1 LWALINPNLPTEK
14 ENGSAPFCQKT
25 VPLRLHHFC
34 FNKYGCQ
41 AIFHSFVRYTF
52 KYKHTPVMKKMFS
65 VMLLAVSLLT
75 ACNNPK
81 SDEPQKKG
89 SSGKTLELMIVADK
103 DVYRGETKELID
115 SLFARPQIG
124 LPVPE
129 KMFDIVNIPVSSY
142 KNTEM
147 FRNHRNIIYC
157 DVNPN
162 NPDKVYMH
170 IDEYAAPQVVFDFA
184 VKDQASLRDMLRK
197 YEHHILDQ
205 IYRAEHRRVIK
216 AFKGMENFK
225 VNEAIRQQFGFGL
238 MFSNEFAIAKQRDDF
253 AWVRK
258 EAKDFGIG
266 VLIDVFAY

>member
-1 LWALINPNLPTEK
+1 
-14 ENGSAPFCQKT
+14 
-25 VPLRLHHFC
+25 
-34 FNKYGCQ
+34 
-41 AIFHSFVRYTF
+41 
-52 KYKHTPVMKKMFS
+52 MKKMFS
-65 VMLLAVSLLT
+65 VMLLVVSLLA

-157 DVNPN
+157 DVNPTT
-162 NPDKVYMH
+162 PTRSTCILTSMPLPKWCSILLLRTKPPCATCCASMSITSSIRYTVPS
-170 IDEYAAPQVVFDFA
+170 IAA
-184 VKDQASLRDMLRK
+184 
-197 YEHHILDQ
+197 
-205 IYRAEHRRVIK
+205 
-216 AFKGMENFK
+216 
-225 VNEAIRQQFGFGL
+225 
-238 MFSNEFAIAKQRDDF
+238 
-253 AWVRK
+253 
-258 EAKDFGIG
+258 
-266 VLIDVFAY
+266 

>member
-1 LWALINPNLPTEK
+1 
-14 ENGSAPFCQKT
+14 
-25 VPLRLHHFC
+25 
-34 FNKYGCQ
+34 
-41 AIFHSFVRYTF
+41 
-52 KYKHTPVMKKMFS
+52 MKKMFS
-65 VMLLAVSLLT
+65 VMLLVVSLLA

-162 NPDKVYMH
+162 NPDKVYSREMLLEIIWKDDYQGDARTVDVH
-170 IDEYAAPQVVFDFA
+170 VRRLREKIEENPGSPKYVHTKWGVGYYFHVDE
-184 VKDQASLRDMLRK
+184 
-197 YEHHILDQ
+197 
-205 IYRAEHRRVIK
+205 
-216 AFKGMENFK
+216 
-225 VNEAIRQQFGFGL
+225 
-238 MFSNEFAIAKQRDDF
+238 
-253 AWVRK
+253 
-258 EAKDFGIG
+258 
-266 VLIDVFAY
+266 